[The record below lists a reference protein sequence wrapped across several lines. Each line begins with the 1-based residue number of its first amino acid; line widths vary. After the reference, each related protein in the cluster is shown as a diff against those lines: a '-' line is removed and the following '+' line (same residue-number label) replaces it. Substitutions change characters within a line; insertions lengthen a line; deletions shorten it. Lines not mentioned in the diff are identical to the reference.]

1 MATVPVLMP
10 QLGESIAE
18 ATIIRLGVKV
28 GDAVRADQE
37 IIEVETNKAVMGVTT
52 ICNGTVTEIRA
63 QEGVSYNVGSV
74 LALLEVTDDEIR
86 RTGVDTLETYEKRSN
101 LPGIRRSGG
110 EAPTSAPAPA
120 PLAASPASSAP
131 QSQQDSNAEANLHFA
146 VKDSDTYLESSNAAA
161 AVSGGLAVP
170 VGGSAAGFL
179 SPRVRARMNDLG
191 LRDTDLAGVAGT
203 GAGGRVSAQDLE
215 RYLDSIAS
223 WPSVQASPMRMAVA
237 DAMRRSCSRPLAT
250 VGLPLPMDRILEHR
264 SAQSPKPGITLY
276 MLRALALT
284 LAEDPSLA
292 GNLVGNRIVLP
303 KSIDLGVAVQI
314 DDGVVVPVLRGVD
327 RKSLRELVD
336 DYDEAVSRARRRRL
350 TEADTSGG
358 IGTVTNFGGFG
369 VTSGTPIPLPHETLI
384 LGMAAAVKKPVWS
397 DEVGAFLPATVSN
410 LFLTFDHRVMDGIGA
425 GRLMTRV
432 AEWLATPAKL

>member
-1 MATVPVLMP
+1 MP

-179 SPRVRARMNDLG
+179 S
-191 LRDTDLAGVAGT
+191 
-203 GAGGRVSAQDLE
+203 
-215 RYLDSIAS
+215 
-223 WPSVQASPMRMAVA
+223 
-237 DAMRRSCSRPLAT
+237 
-250 VGLPLPMDRILEHR
+250 
-264 SAQSPKPGITLY
+264 
-276 MLRALALT
+276 
-284 LAEDPSLA
+284 
-292 GNLVGNRIVLP
+292 
-303 KSIDLGVAVQI
+303 
-314 DDGVVVPVLRGVD
+314 
-327 RKSLRELVD
+327 
-336 DYDEAVSRARRRRL
+336 
-350 TEADTSGG
+350 
-358 IGTVTNFGGFG
+358 
-369 VTSGTPIPLPHETLI
+369 
-384 LGMAAAVKKPVWS
+384 
-397 DEVGAFLPATVSN
+397 
-410 LFLTFDHRVMDGIGA
+410 
-425 GRLMTRV
+425 
-432 AEWLATPAKL
+432 

>member
-1 MATVPVLMP
+1 MP
-10 QLGESIAE
+10 QMES
-18 ATIIRLGVKV
+18 
-28 GDAVRADQE
+28 
-37 IIEVETNKAVMGVTT
+37 
-52 ICNGTVTEIRA
+52 
-63 QEGVSYNVGSV
+63 
-74 LALLEVTDDEIR
+74 
-86 RTGVDTLETYEKRSN
+86 
-101 LPGIRRSGG
+101 
-110 EAPTSAPAPA
+110 
-120 PLAASPASSAP
+120 AA
-131 QSQQDSNAEANLHFA
+131 AEANLHFA
-146 VKDSDTYLESSNAAA
+146 VKESDTYLERSNADSS
-161 AVSGGLAVP
+161 VSGGLAVP

-191 LRDTDLAGVAGT
+191 LRDTDLAGVVGT
-203 GAGGRVSAQDLE
+203 GASGRVTAQDLE
-215 RYLDSIAS
+215 RYLDAIAS

-264 SAQSPKPGITLY
+264 SGQSSKPGITLY
-276 MLRALALT
+276 IVRALALT

-336 DYDEAVSRARRRRL
+336 EYDEAVSRARRRRL
-350 TEADTSGG
+350 SEADTSGG

-384 LGMAAAVKKPVWS
+384 LGLAAAVKKPVWS
-397 DEVGAFLPATVSN
+397 DQVEAFLPATVAN

-425 GRLMTRV
+425 GKLMTRV
-432 AEWLATPAKL
+432 SEWLATPAKL